1 MEKLEVFK
9 TLETFF
15 PQGCNRLIE
24 IRAIN
29 PNSKADIWSGYFYD
43 YDEVWN
49 AIQRFDAT
57 YNLYVVLNEID
68 SRCNAMSQMGR
79 MLKGVTTTQDKDIV
93 SREWVLLDIDT
104 EKNHLSISSTN
115 AEWQSARMKAH
126 EVRNYL
132 LGLGFSEPVVCS
144 SGNGLHLLFKVDK
157 WGNTEGN
164 NIIVERFLKSLS
176 AMFSDE
182 KAEVDVKVGNPA
194 RITKLYGTIAK
205 KGLSTAERPH
215 RLSKLLLVPTEIRT
229 TDIAYF
235 EKVAKM
241 LPVDERV
248 STSTYNLRNGG
259 KFDIDEFIREHNI
272 GVAKDT
278 TINGIR
284 KIVLAECPFNPAH
297 TAPDSAVF
305 VMPNGSLGFA
315 CFHASCDN
323 YTFKDFRLHYDP
335 NAYDKKDYYE
345 YESKRRFYTPYQAPP
360 SKPIV
365 QTQEK
370 GSIWLKLGSIT
381 KPSFSY
387 SDFIPSGLEEIDK
400 RGIGFRRG
408 QVSIWTGKRGCGKS
422 SILNMLILNA
432 AQRNYKSALWTGE
445 LTSDMVKEW
454 LFLQAAGVQHTER
467 IYGTD
472 YFKVHDN
479 VSNRIGVWIDKYLWL
494 FNNKYGE
501 NFSQIEEQIKLLHK
515 QECIDMVLLDNL
527 MVLDIRTLE
536 ENKYDRQAVLLQRLQ
551 DLAKELNI
559 HIHLVAHPHKSLG
572 YIQVDNIGGSGDVP
586 NKADNIFVMSRINRD
601 FLHSAKEYLGDL
613 KYQEIVDSGCS
624 NIIEIGKFRTKGTLV
639 GSVLKL
645 WFEEST
651 NRLKNSITE
660 NVVYAWAEPP
670 AQASFAFDNTQQTQ
684 AESDYP
690 FPPPGNDEEAPF

>member
-29 PNSKADIWSGYFYD
+29 PNIKGDIWSGYFYD

-57 YNLYVVLNEID
+57 YNLYFVINDID
-68 SRCNAMSQMGR
+68 GRCNAMSQMGR
-79 MLKGVTTTQDKDIV
+79 MLRGVTTTQDKDIV
-93 SREWVLLDIDT
+93 SREWILLDIDT

-115 AEWQSARMKAH
+115 DEWQAARMKAH

-132 LGLGFSEPVVCS
+132 LNLGFSEPVVCS

-157 WGNTEGN
+157 WVNSDSN
-164 NIIVERFLKSLS
+164 NSVVEKFLKSIS
-176 AMFSDE
+176 ALFSDE

-194 RITKLYGTIAK
+194 RITKLYGTVAK

-215 RLSKLLLVPTEIRT
+215 RLSKILLVPTEIRP

-235 EKVAKM
+235 EKVANI
-241 LPVDERV
+241 LPIDDKIP
-248 STSTYNLRNGG
+248 TSTYNIRNEGN
-259 KFDIDEFIREHNI
+259 FDIDKFIKEHNI

-278 TINGIR
+278 TTNGIR
-284 KIVLAECPFNPAH
+284 KIVLSECPFNPSH

-305 VMPNGSLGFA
+305 VMPNGALGFT
-315 CFHASCDN
+315 CFHASCDK

-335 NAYDKKDYYE
+335 QAYDKKDYYE
-345 YESKRRFYTPYQAPP
+345 YESKRRKYASYQPP
-360 SKPIV
+360 PITPIV

-370 GSIWLKLGSIT
+370 GDIWLKLGSISQPT
-381 KPSFSY
+381 FSY
-387 SDFIPSGLEEIDK
+387 SDFIPSGFDGIDR

-422 SILNMLILNA
+422 SVLNMLILNA

-445 LTSDMVKEW
+445 LTGIMVKEW
-454 LFLQAAGVQHTER
+454 LFLQAAGIQYTER

-472 YFKVHDN
+472 FFKVHDS
-479 VSNRIGVWIDKYLWL
+479 VSQRIGAWIDKYLWL

-501 NFSQIEEQIKLLHK
+501 NFGQIEQQIKLLHK
-515 QECIDMVLLDNL
+515 RERIDVVLLDNL

-536 ENKYDRQAVLLQRLQ
+536 ENKYDRQAVLLQKLE

-572 YIQVDNIGGSGDVP
+572 YIQVDNIGGSGDVS

-601 FLHSAKEYLGDL
+601 FIHSAKEYLGEP
-613 KYQEIVDSGCS
+613 KFNEIIDSGCT

-639 GSVLKL
+639 GDVLKL
-645 WFEEST
+645 WFEECT
-651 NRLKNSITE
+651 NRLKCDIAE
-660 NVVYAWAEPP
+660 NIVYAWADPP
-670 AQASFAFDNTQQTQ
+670 VQSSFNFFNSSKVQHLD
-684 AESDYP
+684 ELP
-690 FPPPGNDEEAPF
+690 FPMPDENEKAPF